1 MRYVTTLVMRAWLA
15 TRQFNAQS
23 VPRPT
28 DAPRVYVAGM
38 SSARVLIFGSGAA
51 IGWGVV
57 SHELAL
63 TGALARAL
71 ASRSGRGAD
80 VEVVADM
87 RITARNALS
96 ILHRVD
102 AGAYDVVVVVLGA
115 NDAAA
120 QTSLTRWVHGLS
132 GILAHLAASTSS
144 KAQLFVTGIP
154 AIHSV
159 PGFGHRFG
167 IIATEHA
174 ARINQKSKE
183 LCAPLDRV
191 TFVPLPQAE
200 RLPAGRFGDGHTY
213 RLWATAIA
221 EVVAPTLHSAR
232 WGAEPSRQ
240 KA

>member
-1 MRYVTTLVMRAWLA
+1 MRYLTTLVMRAWLA

-132 GILAHLAASTSS
+132 GILAHLAAGTSS

-154 AIHSV
+154 PIHSV